1 MAEAV
6 VEPLEDISDLNG
18 RQIGNYVIERPLARG
33 GMAVVYLA
41 RHPGL
46 GREVA
51 VKLLSPEYQGDAELN
66 ARFLQEARVTATFHH
81 PHIVEIYDLGET
93 EGRAY
98 YTMERLVGVDL
109 AGQLL
114 KHGRFSPGEVAQYLT
129 QICDA
134 LDAAHQCGVVHRDLK
149 PGNIFVVDE
158 QPLCLKLMD
167 FGIAKVKE
175 ARRPTGTRR
184 GEVLGTPAYM
194 APEQALGNVDAI
206 SVTTDIYALGIILYE
221 MLTGRLPFHADS
233 DLMLLTMHIR
243 DAPPPMAELVPTLP
257 PALIELVERCLA
269 KDPGERPGSA
279 WELALEFERLSQS
292 ESEPLAPQPAPP
304 EPVAPPPAASVAR
317 RVGTAARAARAPDV
331 EPEPRPAKPASGD
344 VPAPEPVV
352 IDPGL
357 LLSEVTDEP
366 GLKGPIRLSAED
378 GQVLDKLLR
387 RMQRRADFPSFL
399 NNVTEISRK
408 ADADA
413 AYSARQLSESI
424 LKDYALTAKLLRM
437 VNNMFASRFAGKVYS
452 INQAVLILGF
462 DSVRSMAL
470 SVSVFKQSS
479 QKAATGAK
487 ANAKQGRFHD
497 ELADEAINSL
507 ISGEIARILAPRAGV
522 KDTELASMCAMF
534 RNLGQQL
541 VMEYLPDEHHK
552 LVQLAATERISR
564 AQAAQRVLGMTL
576 PRVGLGVAE
585 RWCLPVLMR
594 GAMSSNPK
602 SDTPL
607 VREEDR
613 LGALAKLSNDL
624 CHIVAT
630 GDRASYKQTM
640 TRLLALHKNLL
651 TLHDQDVSSLLG
663 IVCKSF
669 ETRYSALF
677 GPYHR
682 KSRFLFNARGITG
695 EPAPS
700 ERRESPPIT
709 DNERARLAAAVQ
721 ALSDGLQRKLP
732 PDALLGDALGA
743 LARALDAARVV
754 LMTTSSDRKELTVRL
769 AVGEDAKPLKSQLRL
784 PVTHGADVFSVA
796 LRSGKNVVIPDALGP
811 AAMRRVPQR
820 YFEAIGS
827 TAFALYV
834 CASRGYP
841 TALVLVDADSAET
854 LPSSQRVLL
863 TKELR
868 ELVAKIAERH

>member
-1 MAEAV
+1 
-6 VEPLEDISDLNG
+6 
-18 RQIGNYVIERPLARG
+18 
-33 GMAVVYLA
+33 
-41 RHPGL
+41 
-46 GREVA
+46 
-51 VKLLSPEYQGDAELN
+51 
-66 ARFLQEARVTATFHH
+66 
-81 PHIVEIYDLGET
+81 
-93 EGRAY
+93 
-98 YTMERLVGVDL
+98 
-109 AGQLL
+109 
-114 KHGRFSPGEVAQYLT
+114 
-129 QICDA
+129 
-134 LDAAHQCGVVHRDLK
+134 
-149 PGNIFVVDE
+149 
-158 QPLCLKLMD
+158 
-167 FGIAKVKE
+167 
-175 ARRPTGTRR
+175 
-184 GEVLGTPAYM
+184 
-194 APEQALGNVDAI
+194 
-206 SVTTDIYALGIILYE
+206 
-221 MLTGRLPFHADS
+221 
-233 DLMLLTMHIR
+233 
-243 DAPPPMAELVPTLP
+243 
-257 PALIELVERCLA
+257 
-269 KDPGERPGSA
+269 
-279 WELALEFERLSQS
+279 
-292 ESEPLAPQPAPP
+292 
-304 EPVAPPPAASVAR
+304 
-317 RVGTAARAARAPDV
+317 
-331 EPEPRPAKPASGD
+331 
-344 VPAPEPVV
+344 
-352 IDPGL
+352 
-357 LLSEVTDEP
+357 
-366 GLKGPIRLSAED
+366 
-378 GQVLDKLLR
+378 
-387 RMQRRADFPSFL
+387 MQRRADFPSFL

-424 LKDYALTAKLLRM
+424 LKDFALTAKLLRM

-479 QKAATGAK
+479 QKAGSGAK

-541 VMEYLPDEHHK
+541 VMEYLPEEYHK
-552 LVQLAATERISR
+552 LVQLAALERISR

-585 RWCLPVLMR
+585 RWCLPMLMR

-602 SDTPL
+602 SDSPL

-630 GDRASYKQTM
+630 GDRPSYKQTM

-651 TLHDQDVSSLLG
+651 SMHDQDISSLLG

-677 GPYHR
+677 GPYHK

-695 EPAPS
+695 EPAPI
-700 ERRESPPIT
+700 ERRESSPIT

-732 PDALLGDALGA
+732 PDPLLGDALGA
-743 LARALDAARVV
+743 LARALDAPRVV
-754 LMTTSSDRKELTVRL
+754 LMTTTSDRKELTVRL

-784 PVTHGADVFSVA
+784 AVTHGADVFSSA
-796 LRSGKNVVIPDALGP
+796 LRSGKNVVIADALGP

-841 TALVLVDADSAET
+841 TALVLVDADSAES
-854 LPSSQRVLL
+854 LPAPERVAL